1 MLQSSS
7 LVVRNAPPIDIN
19 YEHLFKAY
27 ELRNKIVHGLSDVPY
42 SYTHILKLW
51 DNAMN
56 IFDIANTIF
65 ISPELLQKFRLQY
78 GRNPTEES

>member
-1 MLQSSS
+1 MMI
-7 LVVRNAPPIDIN
+7 RKGPPIDIN
-19 YEHLFKAY
+19 YEHLFNAY
-27 ELRNKIVHGLSDVPY
+27 DLRNRVVHGLSDVPY

-65 ISPELLQKFRLQY
+65 TSSALLQ
-78 GRNPTEES
+78 

>member
-1 MLQSSS
+1 MMIMK
-7 LVVRNAPPIDIN
+7 APPIDIN
-19 YEHLFKAY
+19 YEHLFDAND
-27 ELRNKIVHGLSDVPY
+27 LRNRVVHGLSDVHY

-65 ISPELLQKFRLQY
+65 NLPDQLQKFRLEY
-78 GRNPTEES
+78 GRSPTQQLGK